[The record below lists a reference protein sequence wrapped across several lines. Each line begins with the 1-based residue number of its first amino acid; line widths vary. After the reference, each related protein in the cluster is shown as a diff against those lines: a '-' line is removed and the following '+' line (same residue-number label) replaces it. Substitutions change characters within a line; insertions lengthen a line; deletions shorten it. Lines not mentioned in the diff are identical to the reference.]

1 MSDFSLTRRSVPKQP
16 FRSLLRYNIP
26 YWRDYGTGMALALM
40 HVLVGVALPLVVH
53 GVIGAF
59 EAQRVTL
66 GLLLGYVG
74 GLVLVFAVAGVAR
87 YFQRTR
93 MINASRKF
101 EYDLRND
108 YFRHVLALSRS
119 FFNKNSTGDIMARA
133 TNDINFVRD
142 FIGPGVMYT
151 VDMLRVPA
159 SLGMMLYISAPLTGI
174 ALAPLP
180 FLSIVVYFLV
190 RFMQRQSRI
199 VQEKFSQVTERVQEN
214 LAGARVVKAY
224 GIADREVARFRED
237 SAQYMRDNMR
247 LTVITSFAWPLIG
260 ILVGGSILLIIW
272 RGGTMV
278 IGRTLSVA
286 DLVAFLVCLVMLA
299 LPLAQFGWVL
309 TLYQR
314 GAVGMN
320 RIAEILASDPRIR
333 DSDDTE
339 SGARIM
345 SGNIRFDNVSFA
357 YNGTPVLNDL
367 SFTVTA
373 GETIAIVG
381 HTGCGKSTIVSLIA
395 REFEPTA
402 GRILI
407 DGRDLR
413 FTPLA
418 VLRRALG
425 YVPQDT
431 FIFSETIRN
440 NLLLGR
446 ADGSNDEMQRACAIA
461 QFDADVAQMP
471 HGYDT
476 LLGERGINLSGGQK
490 QRLAIARAVL
500 CDPRI
505 LILDDALS
513 SVDTHTE
520 ERILQGLRVFMASRT
535 SILISHRIS
544 TVREADQILV
554 VDDGRIVEHG
564 THDRLITRDGLYAA
578 MHRRQLLERAL
589 EESA

>member
-1 MSDFSLTRRSVPKQP
+1 MSGASPIRKAVPKKP
-16 FRSLLRYNIP
+16 FVSLWRYNIP
-26 YWRDYGTGMALALM
+26 YWRDYGAGLALALM
-40 HVLVGVALPLVVH
+40 HVLVGVAMPLVVR

-59 EAQRVTL
+59 EAQRVTSR
-66 GLLLGYVG
+66 LLLGYVG
-74 GLVLVFAVAGVAR
+74 GLILVFAVAGIAR
-87 YFQRTR
+87 YFQRTL

-108 YFRHVLALSRS
+108 YFRHILSLSRA

-159 SLGMMLYISAPLTGI
+159 SLGMMLYISTALTI
-174 ALAPLP
+174 AALVPLP
-180 FLSIVVYFLV
+180 FLSAVVYFVV
-190 RFMQRQSRI
+190 RYMQRQSRI
-199 VQEKFSQVTERVQEN
+199 VQEEFSTITERVQEN

-237 SAQYMRDNMR
+237 STRYMRDNMR
-247 LTVITSFAWPLIG
+247 LAAFTSFAWPLIG
-260 ILVGGSILLIIW
+260 ILLGGSILLIIW
-272 RGGTMV
+272 RGGTLV
-278 IGRTLSVA
+278 IGGNLSVA

-320 RIAEILASDPRIR
+320 RIAEILAVDPQIR
-333 DSDDTE
+333 DTPDTLAGSRVVNGE
-339 SGARIM
+339 
-345 SGNIRFDNVSFA
+345 IRFENVTFA
-357 YNGTPVLNDL
+357 YDGTAILDDL
-367 SFTVTA
+367 SFKIDAGDTV
-373 GETIAIVG
+373 AIVG
-381 HTGCGKSTIVSLIA
+381 PTGCGKSTMVSLIA
-395 REFEPTA
+395 RESDPVSGTVF
-402 GRILI
+402 I
-407 DGRDLR
+407 DGIDSRR
-413 FTPLA
+413 IPLA
-418 VLRRALG
+418 ELRRALG

-440 NLLLGR
+440 NLLVGR
-446 ADGSNDEMQRACAIA
+446 PHARDEDIQSACAIA

-471 HGYDT
+471 NGYET

-490 QRLAIARAVL
+490 QRLAIARAIL

-520 ERILQGLRVFMASRT
+520 ERILQGLRTFMAART

-544 TVREADQILV
+544 TVREADHILV
-554 VDDGRIVEHG
+554 VDDGRIVEQGKHEY
-564 THDRLITRDGLYAA
+564 LITQGGLYAA